1 MEVKKDENG
10 APLHPIPTGPHGD
23 TSNTSLSFAGCGFL
37 CIYHA
42 GVIAA
47 IKEYA
52 PQLTKNKMYGASAGS
67 IVAAGLI
74 CNVCISEATILML
87 KAVSQAQANV
97 LQTLSPNFDL
107 NGLVRDGLNRM
118 LPPNAHEL
126 CSGRLF
132 ISLTRYRDFKNVVV
146 SEFKTRDELIQA
158 ILCSSFIPFYSG
170 WQPPFYRGE
179 AYCDGGLSDNQPV
192 YDVNTITVSPFSGE
206 SDICPSDDDSASI
219 LGVDFYNT
227 SIRLTT
233 QNLFRMFTTL
243 FPPSLEICSKI
254 CRQGFQDALVLLN
267 KRGLA
272 PCVRCLIIK
281 SNMVPIPQEY
291 NVNRIRNQ
299 SMVSNKSRRRLES
312 ECDVCFEDTGFRSS
326 DATALFPPILQDAID
341 DARAAE
347 SRFFK
352 YMNSWRLFRWSRR
365 FATPAMVPWDFAKFT
380 YNTVHSWFSSAS
392 TADFFIQRFY
402 SSLDFVLKEIAK
414 HNLLYSSQISCQYSL
429 VDIERRRGSLLRNP
443 KRLPDPEAAVAHEV
457 DSGEAD
463 EDSVERLV
471 KYSKEHDA
479 ILAYYYTDENNKV
492 QMCEIFDTQQN
503 QRKPSRQGSKRSI
516 TTRPR
521 MSRQFETLREDVPTG
536 LGDPQTSEQNVAEDS
551 GLDLDSCG
559 PDCKSFRNRDF
570 SPNAMSG
577 AHPADAHGDC
587 DNANCPGRRHS
598 IVGTRRSAHFS
609 SSNPKANPFPSYAN
623 RTQPFSSDSDPEN
636 GDEQFFIPA
645 RSRTSLADPA
655 YEGDPEDTDRE
666 H

>member
-1 MEVKKDENG
+1 MDTTHKHET
-10 APLHPIPTGPHGD
+10 PRHPIPTGACGD
-23 TSNTSLSFAGCGFL
+23 ATNTSLSFAGCGFL

-42 GVIAA
+42 GVCAA

-107 NGLVRDGLNRM
+107 NGIVRDGLNRM

-132 ISLTRYRDFKNVVV
+132 ISLTRYRDFKNIVV

-170 WQPPFYRGE
+170 WQPPIYRGE

-206 SDICPSDDDSASI
+206 SDICPSDEDSASI

-267 KRGLA
+267 KRGFA

-281 SNMVPIPQEY
+281 SNMVPVPQ
-291 NVNRIRNQ
+291 NQSVTRIRNQ
-299 SMVSNKSRRRLES
+299 SLISNKSRRRLES
-312 ECDVCFEDTGFRSS
+312 ECEVCFEDTGFRSD

-347 SRFFK
+347 SRFFT
-352 YMNSWRLFRWSRR
+352 YLNSFRLFRWSRR
-365 FATPAMVPWDFAKFT
+365 FATPAMVPFDFAKFT
-380 YNTVHSWFSSAS
+380 YRTIQNWFSSAS

-402 SSLDFVLKEIAK
+402 STLDFVLSEIAK

-429 VDIERRRGSLLRNP
+429 VDIDRRRGSLLRGGSM
-443 KRLPDPEAAVAHEV
+443 KRPADPESASAEQVFY
-457 DSGEAD
+457 GEATD
-463 EDSVERLV
+463 EDSVQRLV
-471 KYSKEHDA
+471 EYSKEHDA
-479 ILAYYYTDENNKV
+479 VLSFYYTDESNKV
-492 QMCEIFDTQQN
+492 QVCEIFNTHN
-503 QRKPSRQGSKRSI
+503 QRKPRAKRSI
-516 TTRPR
+516 ASRP
-521 MSRQFETLREDVPTG
+521 SRLSRTFETLKEDVPVSI
-536 LGDPQTSEQNVAEDS
+536 DDAQTSNWGEDS
-551 GLDLDSCG
+551 GLSLNEDSCG
-559 PDCKSFRNRDF
+559 GADFQTKRDPLG
-570 SPNAMSG
+570 SYSNTNSRKNALVG
-577 AHPADAHGDC
+577 ALEMGHGDF
-587 DNANCPGRRHS
+587 RRHT
-598 IVGTRRSAHFS
+598 IAGTRRAQQPSLHS
-609 SSNPKANPFPSYAN
+609 GKSNASTLQTNPIF
-623 RTQPFSSDSDPEN
+623 SDSDPEN
-636 GDEQFFIPA
+636 GEQYFRP
-645 RSRTSLADPA
+645 RSNCSNA
-655 YEGDPEDTDRE
+655 YDGEPEQSD
-666 H
+666 